1 MEESV
6 STESSGSRSTSV
18 AKLVSLFLGYYPQYD
33 LDHILNKSFRNGGLT
48 KGQIIILFTHAS
60 EAEYNRLRTQALFNA
75 CAVGGE
81 DPENIIQRVKKSS
94 PTSHQSLP
102 DQSTVFPVFEH
113 PDKYK
118 DLSPEE
124 KEAKTKEMMHK
135 HKVWVQSERTLT
147 DFGKD

>member
-1 MEESV
+1 VEESV
-6 STESSGSRSTSV
+6 STESSWSRSTSV

-102 DQSTVFPVFEH
+102 NQSTVFPAFDH

-124 KEAKTKEMMHK
+124 KEVQTKRMMQA
-135 HKVWVQSERTLT
+135 HKVWANTDPAMT

>member
-33 LDHILNKSFRNGGLT
+33 LGHIFNKTFRNGGLT

-75 CAVGGE
+75 CAVGGQ
-81 DPENIIQRVKKSS
+81 DPEVLLQKVKKSS

-102 DQSTVFPVFEH
+102 DQSTIFPVFEH

-118 DLSPEE
+118 HLSQEE
-124 KEAKTKEMMHK
+124 KESLTEKMMRK
-135 HKVWVQSERTLT
+135 HKVWVNSDRAMT